1 MQVKH
6 RDENGQLI
14 DLVQVGSTPNIEEQ
28 VVTLGMQLSQQII
41 AGIQKDAIINGL
53 GAQVAQLKL
62 EIIALKGGEA

>member
-28 VVTLGMQLSQQII
+28 VATLGMQLSQQII
-41 AGIQKDAIINGL
+41 VGIQKDAIINGL

-62 EIIALKGGEA
+62 ELIALKGGEG

>member
-14 DLVQVGSTPNIEEQ
+14 DPVQVGSTPNIEEQ
-28 VVTLGMQLSQQII
+28 VSILGMQLSQQII

-53 GAQVAQLKL
+53 GTQVAQLKL
-62 EIIALKGGEA
+62 ELIALKGGEA

>member
-1 MQVKH
+1 
-6 RDENGQLI
+6 
-14 DLVQVGSTPNIEEQ
+14 
-28 VVTLGMQLSQQII
+28 MQLSQQII